1 MYEHEE
7 RGKYYKY
14 YVQVSKI
21 MLWHMDVTWIR
32 ICQNENLYQG
42 PYKMIW
48 IRNTAGIFLAV
59 CGLASELP
67 ALHGR
72 FVISYYFRE
81 SCVSN
86 FMVLSLLVIHTPL
99 THTHNHILQTQTI
112 THHWHTQSSTSDTH
126 NHTSWTYTITH
137 PRHTQP
143 RTSLTRKITHPTHN
157 HTPQT
162 QTITHPTHNHTPQ
175 TQTITHT
182 THTHNH
188 TPQTHLQ

>member
-1 MYEHEE
+1 
-7 RGKYYKY
+7 
-14 YVQVSKI
+14 
-21 MLWHMDVTWIR
+21 MDVTLIG

-42 PYKMIW
+42 PYKMTW

-99 THTHNHILQTQTI
+99 THTHTITHSRHKQSHIIDTHNQAPQTHTI
-112 THHWHTQSSTSDTH
+112 THHGHTQSHTPDTH
-126 NHTSWTYTITH
+126 NHAPHSHAQSHIQHTITH
-137 PRHTQP
+137 PRHKQ
-143 RTSLTRKITHPTHN
+143 S
-157 HTPQT
+157 HTPH
-162 QTITHPTHNHTPQ
+162 TITHPRHKLS
-175 TQTITHT
+175 
-182 THTHNH
+182 HTHNH